1 MAFVVPIL
9 CPHPRSRF
17 SAEMHPNMQVL
28 TTAARPAEMHPGMQ
42 VLTTA
47 PGTR

>member
-1 MAFVVPIL
+1 
-9 CPHPRSRF
+9 
-17 SAEMHPNMQVL
+17 MHPNMQVL